1 MHRNKEINSIIFS
14 MNKIALYVIK
24 NCNLYIFYMHY
35 FESNAPAVEIN
46 CEKKFLNIKTFCADI
61 DW

>member
-14 MNKIALYVIK
+14 MNKIVLYIIK
-24 NCNLYIFYMHY
+24 NLIYTFYMHY
-35 FESNAPAVEIN
+35 ILKVMLQLLRQT
-46 CEKKFLNIKTFCADI
+46 EKKFLNIKTFCVDI